1 MNQIEIKRWMPVSNV
16 ILIQWQKCE
25 IFLIKPLL
33 SVIFHDKSKHIETTQ
48 ETNTELSFSLT
59 LRKISK
65 YLFLFCPHKSKIFIL
80 HSFSAEWFKIQF
92 SSTWQ
97 VIQSYTKTPKCTE
110 DKWRQTFKE
119 LHCCKDLPELWL
131 WEFTESLQ
139 PPSYQG
145 NNSVAND

>member
-1 MNQIEIKRWMPVSNV
+1 MPVSNV

-80 HSFSAEWFKIQF
+80 HSFSAEWFKI
-92 SSTWQ
+92 
-97 VIQSYTKTPKCTE
+97 KTVQQHMTGNP
-110 DKWRQTFKE
+110 E
-119 LHCCKDLPELWL
+119 LHKNSKVYRRQMKTDL
-131 WEFTESLQ
+131 
-139 PPSYQG
+139 
-145 NNSVAND
+145 